1 MKFKLFLRKSN
12 ANLWFPLLVPLLL
25 LLLALSNQV
34 YAVENEKSEF
44 LSIASPVAILYD
56 APSLSAE
63 KLYVANMNLPVEVV
77 VKVEGWVKVRDS
89 HGYLAWVESSNLSS
103 KRFVIINVPVAGVH
117 QTANHSSPLLYQA
130 QQGVVLEW
138 LEAVSGTWVKVQ
150 HQDGQVGYIRTDQI
164 WGV

>member
-1 MKFKLFLRKSN
+1 MKFKLFLGKCNVNIR
-12 ANLWFPLLVPLLL
+12 LLLLVPLLL
-25 LLLALSNQV
+25 ALSCQA

-44 LSIASPVAILYD
+44 LSISSPVVILYD

-63 KLYVANMNLPVEVV
+63 KLYLANMNLPVEVV

-89 HGYLAWVESSNLSS
+89 NGYLAWVESSNLSS
-103 KRFVIINVPVAGVH
+103 KRFVIINVPVAGIY
-117 QTANHSSPLLYQA
+117 QTANHSSQLLYQA

-138 LEAVSGTWVKVQ
+138 LEAASGAWLKVR

>member
-1 MKFKLFLRKSN
+1 MKFKLFVGKYN
-12 ANLWFPLLVPLLL
+12 ANPRFLLLVFLLL
-25 LLLALSNQV
+25 VLPCQV

-89 HGYLAWVESSNLSS
+89 NGYLAWVESGNLSS
-103 KRFVIINVPVAGVH
+103 KRFVIISVPVAGIY
-117 QTANHSSPLLYQA
+117 QSANHSSPLLYQA

-138 LEAVSGTWVKVQ
+138 LETASGTWLKVR
-150 HQDGQVGYIRTDQI
+150 HQDGQVGYISTDQI